1 MKHIAIAIDNSTS
14 LKALILSIN
23 CGQSGIGI
31 EGIPF
36 LVYNQKAVENFISEE
51 VKHDNL
57 EFKKTYGQTLQ
68 SMSSGEQKIRFL
80 KELFATLPKGLI
92 LENPLAHLDSN
103 NSELV
108 KNLFEK
114 HKSQTSFV
122 LLLKKF
128 DWIPDYISEYYT
140 AFGNSFK
147 SVPTKEDFLKL
158 GETSFDFRLEIPKGI
173 EIPVH
178 QGELISMKNIRVS
191 YEGKQVLNGI
201 NWTLKQGDYW
211 ELRGPNGSGK
221 TTLLSMLTGENPMGY
236 GQDLHLFGYK
246 KGSGESIWDIKKNI
260 GYYTPFM
267 TAFFTGYYSVEEM
280 IIGGLKDS
288 IGLYQKPSKLEQ
300 LAVSYWI
307 KLIGLADKKEAYF
320 TDLSLGEQSLVMIAR
335 AMVKM
340 PKLLILDEPTAGLD
354 HASNQLFISLVN
366 EIAKAHQVTIVFV
379 SHKREPHLKADK
391 VFELIPNPN
400 GSTYK
405 ILE

>member
-14 LKALILSIN
+14 LEALIYSIN
-23 CGQSGIGI
+23 KGQSNFIS
-31 EGIPF
+31 EGIP
-36 LVYNQKAVENFISEE
+36 LSVYNQKAVENFIDEE
-51 VKHDNL
+51 VKHDNT
-57 EFKKTYGQTLQ
+57 EFKNTYGQSLK

-80 KELFATLPKGLI
+80 KELFTTPPNGLI
-92 LENPLAHLDSN
+92 LENPLAHLDPD
-103 NSELV
+103 NSELL
-108 KNLFEK
+108 KNLLEK
-114 HKSQTSFV
+114 HKSQTSYV

-128 DWIPDYISEYYT
+128 DWIPEYITEYYT
-140 AFGNSFK
+140 AFGNPYK
-147 SVPTKEDFLKL
+147 SVPTKKDFLKL
-158 GETSFDFRLEIPKGI
+158 GETSFDFHLEIPQGI
-173 EIPVH
+173 KVPKSE
-178 QGELISMKNIRVS
+178 GELIQMNNICVS
-191 YEGKQVLNGI
+191 YEGKPVLDGI
-201 NWTLKQGDYW
+201 NWTLKQGEYW

-221 TTLLSMLTGENPMGY
+221 TTLLSMLTGENPKGY

-260 GYYTPFM
+260 GYYTPSM

-300 LAVSYWI
+300 IAVSYWI
-307 KLIGLADKKEAYF
+307 KLIGLEEKKDTYF
-320 TDLSLGEQSLVMIAR
+320 TDLSLGEQSLIMIAR

-379 SHKREPHLKADK
+379 SHKREPHLKAEK
-391 VFELIPNPN
+391 IFELIPRSN

-405 ILE
+405 IYS